1 METQTRPPPL
11 TTARLNISLLRANCC
26 GGILSTSHHKRLDT
40 GLAEDTW
47 TDLCLWSQLNTSLL
61 CPSWKNM
68 LPPSLIVSVYIFY
81 SLSLL
86 LCPTSLPPS
95 LSLSRLSSPSRAL
108 FLGAVVSRPCWK
120 EKWNLWLTC
129 FDAPHPHRR
138 LPGPTTSTSCPWR
151 RLWRTW
157 HQMCRVF

>member
-95 LSLSRLSSPSRAL
+95 LSLQAIISIPRFVSGCSGESSLLKGKVEPLIDLLWCPSPTSPSPWSHHFH
-108 FLGAVVSRPCWK
+108 FLS
-120 EKWNLWLTC
+120 LTQTMTHLT
-129 FDAPHPHRR
+129 PN
-138 LPGPTTSTSCPWR
+138 
-151 RLWRTW
+151 
-157 HQMCRVF
+157 V